1 MGIEKK
7 AEKSGIAQHGGKESE
22 MKRRKEKERKK
33 HWSVAQQR
41 PVTASTSAQIGPSQG
56 LQNDSTP

>member
-7 AEKSGIAQHGGKESE
+7 ADVERHSSTW
-22 MKRRKEKERKK
+22 RKGERDEEKERKGER